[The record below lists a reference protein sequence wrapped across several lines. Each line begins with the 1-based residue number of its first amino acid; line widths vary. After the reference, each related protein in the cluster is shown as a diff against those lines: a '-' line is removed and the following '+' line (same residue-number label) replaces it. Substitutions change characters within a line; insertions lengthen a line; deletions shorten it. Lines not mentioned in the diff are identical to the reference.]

1 MKRYTSLMN
10 NADIT
15 ANVADGKTEVFKI
28 ESEAKEYAI
37 RERRYSYPAIELDE
51 ETKVETRVYC
61 VPK

>member
-1 MKRYTSLMN
+1 MN
-10 NADIT
+10 SADIT
-15 ANVADGKTEVFKI
+15 ANIADGKTEVFYN

-51 ETKVETRVYC
+51 ETKVEIRVYC

>member
-1 MKRYTSLMN
+1 MN
-10 NADIT
+10 SADIT
-15 ANVADGKTEVFKI
+15 ANIADGKTEVFNI

-51 ETKVETRVYC
+51 ETKVETRVFC

>member
-1 MKRYTSLMN
+1 MN
-10 NADIT
+10 GADIT
-15 ANVADGKTEVFKI
+15 ANIADGKTEVFTI
-28 ESEAKEYAI
+28 ESEAKEYAT